1 MVSRL
6 LKFIYYKL
14 MKWKLRGAFPSHI
27 DKFIIIIAPHTS
39 YHDFFLRVIL
49 RSVPGFS
56 SLQYLGKTALFGF
69 PFGWIFLALG
79 GYPVERTKKTNMV
92 DNVVEIFNK
101 HDHFVL
107 ALAPEGTRKKV
118 KSLRTGF
125 YYIAKKARVP
135 IVMVGV
141 DYSKKEN
148 SISEPFYTS
157 SNFNKDIEL
166 ILHFFRGI
174 KGKNPEFG
182 ID

>member
-39 YHDFFLRVIL
+39 YHDFFLSVIS
-49 RSVPGFS
+49 RSVTGMS
-56 SLQYLGKTALFGF
+56 RARYLGKKELFRF
-69 PFGWIFLALG
+69 PYGWIFRALG

-135 IVMVGV
+135 IVMVGF
-141 DYSKKEN
+141 DYSKKET

-157 SNFNKDIEL
+157 SDFNKDIEF